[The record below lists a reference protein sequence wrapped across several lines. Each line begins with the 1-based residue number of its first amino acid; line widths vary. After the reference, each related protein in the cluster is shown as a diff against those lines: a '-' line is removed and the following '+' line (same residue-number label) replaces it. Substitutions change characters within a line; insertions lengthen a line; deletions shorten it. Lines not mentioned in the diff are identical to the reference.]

1 MITSYSH
8 VLTKQVIIPG
18 TAANLKYV
26 IFSKWLNI
34 VFKHNKAFIINA
46 SKYNY
51 IPSPLHLCLMI
62 LIRSNFY
69 SLFILLISSILTTS
83 CVSQKEVTYFQSSG
97 DSAISAVNNPYV
109 AKIQKGDILSV
120 MVSSL
125 SPEASAMFNP
135 YLLTQASGTVQNSQT
150 NNLPPANGFLIDEE
164 GSITLPLIGKIKLAG
179 LSTKAATD
187 LLTQKLD
194 KYLQQPTVNIRILNF
209 KVSVMGEVNRPSVYT
224 IPNEK
229 ITLPE
234 ALSLAGDLT
243 IYGKRNNI
251 MVIRESE
258 GKREFAH
265 INLSKRDFFNSPYYY
280 LHANDVVYVE
290 PTKGKIT
297 STDRTVQLAPIV
309 LSGLSLLTLIIVN
322 VIK

>member
-1 MITSYSH
+1 MIPT
-8 VLTKQVIIPG
+8 
-18 TAANLKYV
+18 
-26 IFSKWLNI
+26 IF
-34 VFKHNKAFIINA
+34 
-46 SKYNY
+46 NY
-51 IPSPLHLCLMI
+51 KL
-62 LIRSNFY
+62 
-69 SLFILLISSILTTS
+69 LFILLAASILGTS
-83 CVSQKEVTYFQSSG
+83 CVSQKEVTYFQS
-97 DSAISAVNNPYV
+97 DSLADPALSNVITPYI

-135 YLLTQASGTVQNSQT
+135 YQSMNIGVQNQSQQAAFA
-150 NNLPPANGFLIDEE
+150 PANGYLIDED
-164 GSITLPLIGKIKLAG
+164 GSLTLPLIGKLKIAG
-179 LSTKAATD
+179 LSTTEATS
-187 LLTQKLD
+187 LITQNLD

-258 GKREFAH
+258 GKREFAR
-265 INLSKRDFFNSPYYY
+265 IDISKRDFFTSPYYY

-290 PTKGKIT
+290 PTKGRIT
-297 STDRTVQLAPIV
+297 SSDRAVQLAPIV
-309 LSGLSLLTLIIVN
+309 LSGLSFITLIILN
-322 VIK
+322 VIR